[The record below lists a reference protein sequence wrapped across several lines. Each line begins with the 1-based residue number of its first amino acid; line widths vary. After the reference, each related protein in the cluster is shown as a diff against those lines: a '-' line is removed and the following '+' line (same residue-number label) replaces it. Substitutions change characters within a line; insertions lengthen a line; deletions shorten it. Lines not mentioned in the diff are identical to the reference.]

1 MLELPLRAPVLMLA
15 ALLLVSGCE
24 PAQQRVAARQDPAA
38 GAQRENAAQVTV
50 SADAES
56 DLSLNWRP
64 PLTQLAKADLP
75 QARRD
80 AEQAMKQG
88 RLFEEADSAIP
99 LYLSMLAIAPDDAR
113 AGRSLERAVRAVLA
127 QGRQAVAEA
136 GDQAAALRRAVAIAA
151 VIRTMA
157 PRVQDLAQP
166 ASDYLASVDLAEQL
180 WQLNAVGEDQLRQGQ
195 LGEGGTG
202 ALSSFRQALQLQP
215 DQPRA
220 MQGLAAVESALIR
233 RAEQAARETDY
244 PSADRWLRLAAGV
257 REPVGTLDDAR
268 DRVARIRDAQVAA
281 LRDAGIRD
289 LQTPQGLREA
299 RDKLAEVLRI
309 AAPGDAV
316 AADFRRRVDL
326 VTHYGL
332 FRPGQVFTD
341 ALESGGRGP
350 AMVVVPHGAYRM
362 GAGEDELGATEA
374 EKPAHYVRFE
384 RGFAV
389 SRTQVTVGQFRRF
402 IQATGYLARAT
413 RRGHSI
419 VYDERSGNFVRRNG
433 ADWQSTYSGAPAGDD
448 MPVIH
453 VSVRDADEYAK
464 WLGAQTG
471 RGYRLLSEAEFEYA
485 VRAGRRGRYPW
496 GDSGRP
502 PEAAGNLTGGNDVS
516 PSGRTW
522 NNAFV
527 GYGDGYWGPAP
538 TGRFPPNPWGLR
550 DMGSNVSEWV
560 ADCWHSNYRR
570 APADGAAWYNP
581 GCRARV
587 VRGGSWATSP
597 IQTRAAWR
605 SSNDSDM
612 TSARVGF
619 RVART
624 L

>member
-1 MLELPLRAPVLMLA
+1 MLELPLRAAVLTLA

-24 PAQQRVAARQDPAA
+24 RVQQGRQTQEAAAA
-38 GAQRENAAQVTV
+38 AAQRENTAQVTV

-56 DLSLNWRP
+56 DQSLNWRP
-64 PLTQLAKADLP
+64 PLTTLAQTDLA

-80 AEQAMKQG
+80 ADKALQEGQ
-88 RLFEEADSAIP
+88 LFEEPASAIP
-99 LYLSMLAIAPDDAR
+99 LYLSILAVEADDAR
-113 AGRSLERAVRAVLA
+113 AKRGLERAVRALLA
-127 QGRQAVAEA
+127 QGRKAVADA
-136 GDQAAALRRAVAIAA
+136 GDQAEALRRAVAIAA
-151 VIRTMA
+151 VVRTMA
-157 PRVQDLAQP
+157 PRFDSLAQ
-166 ASDYLASVDLAEQL
+166 ARGDYLASVDLAEQL

-202 ALSSFRQALQLQP
+202 ALSSFRQALQLQA

-220 MQGLAAVESALIR
+220 MQGLAAAESALIR
-233 RAEQAARETDY
+233 RAEQAAGETDY
-244 PSADRWLRLAAGV
+244 PAADRWLRLAAGV

-268 DRVARIRDAQVAA
+268 ERIARIRAAQVAA

-289 LQTPQGLREA
+289 LQTPQGLRDA
-299 RDKLAEVLRI
+299 RDKLGEVLRI

-326 VTHYGL
+326 ATHYGL

-341 ALESGGRGP
+341 TLDSGGRGP

-362 GAGEDELGATEA
+362 GADENELGASDA

-402 IQATGYLARAT
+402 IQATSYLARAT

-433 ADWQSTYSGAPAGDD
+433 ADWSTTYSGAPAGDD

-453 VSVRDADEYAK
+453 VSVRDAEEYAK
-464 WLGAQTG
+464 WLGAQSG

-496 GDSGRP
+496 GDRGTP
-502 PEAAGNLTGGNDVS
+502 PRAGGNLTGGNDVS

-538 TGRFPPNPWGLR
+538 GGRFPANPWGLL

-570 APADGAAWYNP
+570 APTDGAAWYNP

-597 IQTRAAWR
+597 TQSRAAWR

>member
-1 MLELPLRAPVLMLA
+1 MEFPLRAPVLILA
-15 ALLLVSGCE
+15 VLLLVPGCE
-24 PAQQRVAARQDPAA
+24 RAQERREPGQAAASTPR
-38 GAQRENAAQVTV
+38 GNAPQVTV
-50 SADAES
+50 SADAAS
-56 DLSLNWRP
+56 DQSLNWRP
-64 PLTQLAKADLP
+64 PLTRLTRAELAE
-75 QARRD
+75 ARRD
-80 AEQAMKQG
+80 ADKAVQDNDLYERPTSG
-88 RLFEEADSAIP
+88 IP
-99 LYLSMLAIAPDDAR
+99 LYLSLLAVEAGDAR
-113 AGRSLERAVRAVLA
+113 AKRGLERAVRAVLA
-127 QGRQAVAEA
+127 EGRKAVSRA
-136 GDQAAALRRAVAIAA
+136 GDHADALRQAVAIAA
-151 VIRTMA
+151 VVRTMA
-157 PRVQDLAQP
+157 PRFEQLGQAS
-166 ASDYLASVDLAEQL
+166 SDYLASVDLAEQL
-180 WQLNAVGEDQLRQGQ
+180 WQLNAIGEDQLRQGQ

-202 ALSSFRQALQLQP
+202 ALASFRQALQLQA

-220 MQGLAAVESALIR
+220 MQGLAAAESALIQ

-244 PSADRWLRLAAGV
+244 PAADRWLRIAAGV
-257 REPVGTLDDAR
+257 REQVGTLDDAR
-268 DRVARIRDAQVAA
+268 ARVARIRAAQVAA

-289 LQTPQGLREA
+289 LQTAQGLRDA

-309 AAPGDAV
+309 AAPGDEV

-326 VTHYGL
+326 ATHYGL
-332 FRPGQVFTD
+332 FHPGQVFTD
-341 ALESGGRGP
+341 TLEAGGRGP
-350 AMVVVPHGAYRM
+350 AMVVVPHGAYQM
-362 GAGEDELGATEA
+362 GADEEELGAADA

-433 ADWQSTYSGAPAGDD
+433 ADWSTTYSGAPAGDD
-448 MPVIH
+448 MPAVHI
-453 VSVRDADEYAK
+453 SVRDAEEYAK
-464 WLGAQTG
+464 WLGAQSG

-496 GDSGRP
+496 GDSSRP
-502 PEAAGNLTGGNDVS
+502 PEAAGNLTGGNDAS

-538 TGRFPPNPWGLR
+538 VGRFPANPWGLR

-570 APADGAAWYNP
+570 APADGVAWYNP

-597 IQTRAAWR
+597 VQGRAAWR